1 MDKKISQFF
10 INNFFNFK
18 SYACKCEKEPIYT
31 TPGEPIKYRLK
42 VFERK
47 DTSIRFSYV
56 PGKGLFLSGAAGG
69 LQEKNI
75 LGQLISI
82 KDNDVDSLIAF
93 FEKFGFLFPVSD
105 TEYETID
112 VDTVFTFI
120 HRIKATIHLLSGLS
134 KKDYKKILVNATYLL
149 YGPTCELNLLSGIS
163 SKTYRHEYTQLVD
176 SYASFRDLSFDQE
189 VFDTKKFTI
198 NDSIYGSVSMDVSLY
213 NAFRSG
219 TQTDLKGST
228 DTHFKHLV
236 ALYSNYKAD
245 DDIRMLIDFYYNYQ
259 TKVGI
264 FKNVS
269 SGRLSYYETP
279 KNDNFDSY
287 LEETLFDLAKKVLA
301 DEINA
306 NIIGVYP
313 QYNGRA
319 LQPIWQL
326 NSLLESLYFSIFY
339 IRPGIELYKECENPN
354 CKHEKY
360 FLVAATVTNKK
371 YCCQACANAAAQRR
385 SRQRKMQNK

>member
-1 MDKKISQFF
+1 M
-10 INNFFNFK
+10 
-18 SYACKCEKEPIYT
+18 
-31 TPGEPIKYRLK
+31 
-42 VFERK
+42 
-47 DTSIRFSYV
+47 
-56 PGKGLFLSGAAGG
+56 
-69 LQEKNI
+69 
-75 LGQLISI
+75 
-82 KDNDVDSLIAF
+82 
-93 FEKFGFLFPVSD
+93 
-105 TEYETID
+105 
-112 VDTVFTFI
+112 
-120 HRIKATIHLLSGLS
+120 
-134 KKDYKKILVNATYLL
+134 L

-219 TQTDLKGST
+219 TQTDLEGST
-228 DTHFKHLV
+228 DTKFKHLV